1 MEIVIASRNL
11 GKIREFR
18 EMLGVVPNLDINSL
32 LSFPNYEPPEETGS
46 TFVEN
51 AELKAIHA
59 AKSLNKYVLADDSG
73 LVVPALNGDPGP
85 RSRRYAGEEAT
96 DRENRQK
103 LLRDLADK
111 KGLGRQ
117 AFFECTLIVAGPEG
131 VLKKVVGRCEGS
143 IAEEERGRYGF
154 GYDPIFIKNDYDKT
168 FGELTE
174 DVKNRIS
181 HRRKAVDALIPFL
194 ESLSFRHH
202 QV

>member
-32 LSFPNYEPPEETGS
+32 LSFPNYAPPEETGS

-73 LVVPALNGDPGP
+73 LVVPGLNGDPGP

-131 VLKKVVGRCEGS
+131 VLKKVVGLRIS
-143 IAEEERGRYGF
+143 EERRAES
-154 GYDPIFIKNDYDKT
+154 
-168 FGELTE
+168 GE
-174 DVKNRIS
+174 R
-181 HRRKAVDALIPFL
+181 
-194 ESLSFRHH
+194 
-202 QV
+202 